1 MVSGTTKRQMTT
13 NVHIRKTKLEEPS
26 IWFLFIMYLACEYIL
41 DTNLNPGYITRGL
54 AKFYTFVCLFV
65 REWGRS

>member
-26 IWFLFIMYLACEYIL
+26 IWFLFIVYLAWENIL
-41 DTNLNPGYITRGL
+41 DASLESWMYN
-54 AKFYTFVCLFV
+54 
-65 REWGRS
+65 